1 MRYAVIT
8 VTDGNFLIRTE
19 WDELAKA
26 KKAYHNLATA
36 LLDQNA
42 GFTKG
47 YIAIMDSN
55 LDVIPGYKEYIKH
68 EPQPVVTPIEPVEE
82 PVDDTEE

>member
-19 WDELAKA
+19 WGDLPSA
-26 KKAYHNLATA
+26 KKNYHGLATA
-36 LLDQNA
+36 LLDPNA
-42 GFTKG
+42 GFSKG

-55 LDVIPGYKEYIKH
+55 LDVIPGYKEYIEH
-68 EPQPVVTPIEPVEE
+68 EPVVVQTPVANEGEGE
-82 PVDDTEE
+82 

>member
-1 MRYAVIT
+1 MKYVVVT
-8 VTDGNFLIRTE
+8 VTDGNFIIRSE
-19 WDELAKA
+19 WDELANA
-26 KKAYHNLATA
+26 KKAYHSLATA
-36 LLDQNA
+36 LLDPNA
-42 GFTKG
+42 GFSKG

-55 LDVIPGYKEYIKH
+55 LDVIPGYKEYIEH

>member
-26 KKAYHNLATA
+26 KKAYHSLATA
-36 LLDQNA
+36 LLDPNA
-42 GFTKG
+42 GFSKG
-47 YIAIMDSN
+47 YIGIIDSN
-55 LDVIPGYKEYIKH
+55 LDIIPKYKEYIEH
-68 EPQPVVTPIEPVEE
+68 EPVEAPVEPVEE
-82 PVDDTEE
+82 TEE